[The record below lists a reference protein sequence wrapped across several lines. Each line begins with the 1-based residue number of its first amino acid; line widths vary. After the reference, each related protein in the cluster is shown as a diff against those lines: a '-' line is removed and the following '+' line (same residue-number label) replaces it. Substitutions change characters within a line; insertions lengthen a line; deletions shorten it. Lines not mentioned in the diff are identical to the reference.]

1 MKFFYNL
8 FVHLFPFF
16 IRVASIWNPKAALWV
31 KGRKNQ
37 FERLRLAVG
46 KSSRPIIWFH
56 TASLGEFEQGRPVI
70 EEIRQKYPEYRI
82 LLTFFSP
89 SGFEI
94 RKNYA
99 GADLVFYLPMDTKRN
114 ASLFL
119 EITAPQLAIFI
130 KYETWYNF
138 LSELKNKGVP
148 SLLVSAVVYP
158 HQFSFSPWSSFMKKT
173 LALFTHIFA
182 QSDDALD
189 MLKAHQIETNYSLG
203 GDTRYDRVKTLS
215 DAPFQHNGIERF
227 LNNQAVLVA
236 GSTWHDDEKMLSNLQ
251 SKQSRLK
258 LIIAPH
264 EISSKNISEL
274 KGLFQES
281 ILFSELENIENPE
294 LYSVLIIDNIGLL
307 SKLYRY
313 GNIAYV
319 GGGFNKAG
327 IHNILEAAVY
337 GNTVVFGP
345 NFSKSNEAKEM
356 IELSLAYSFSTKDEL
371 ANIVDTLCNNREQLN
386 QKNLIV
392 KQFVEERIGAT
403 KKVLALIEKQQ
414 HLKS

>member
-8 FVHLFPFF
+8 FAHLFPFF

-31 KGRKNQ
+31 NGRKDQ
-37 FERLRLAVG
+37 FERLRWAVG
-46 KSSRPIIWFH
+46 QSSKPIIWFH

-70 EEIRQKYPEYRI
+70 EEVRLRYPGYRI

-89 SGFEI
+89 SGYEI

-99 GADLVFYLPMDTKRN
+99 GADMVFYLPMDTKRN
-114 ASLFL
+114 ASLFI

-138 LSELKNKGVP
+138 LSVMNTKGIP

-158 HQFSFSPWSSFMKKT
+158 HQFSFSPWSRFMKKT

-189 MLKAHQIETNYSLG
+189 MLKAHQIETDYSLG

-215 DAPFQHNGIERF
+215 EVPFQHNGIERF
-227 LNNQAVLVA
+227 INNQKVLVA
-236 GSTWHDDEKMLSNLQ
+236 GSTWHDDEKMLSALQ
-251 SKQSRLK
+251 LNQPSLK

-264 EISSKNISEL
+264 ETSTKNISVL
-274 KGLFQES
+274 KDLFPNS
-281 ILFSELENIENPE
+281 ILFSELDKIDDPE
-294 LYSVLIIDNIGLL
+294 QSTVLIIDSIGLL

-313 GNIAYV
+313 ATIAYV

-337 GNTVVFGP
+337 GNVVLFGS

-356 IELSLAYSFSTKDEL
+356 IELSLAHSFSTKDEL
-371 ANIVDTLCNNREQLN
+371 IKIVVTLFNNPEQMN
-386 QKNLIV
+386 QKNLLA

-403 KKVLALIEKQQ
+403 KKVLAFIENHQLIQ
-414 HLKS
+414 

>member
-31 KGRKNQ
+31 KGRKDQ
-37 FERLRLAVG
+37 FERLRWAVG
-46 KSSRPIIWFH
+46 QSSKPIIWFH

-70 EEIRQKYPEYRI
+70 EEVRLRYPGYRI

-89 SGFEI
+89 SGYEI

-99 GADLVFYLPMDTKRN
+99 GADMVFYLPMDTKRN

-138 LSELKNKGVP
+138 LSALKSKGVP

-189 MLKAHQIETNYSLG
+189 MLRAHQIETEYSLG

-215 DAPFQHNGIERF
+215 EAPFQHNGIERF
-227 LNNQAVLVA
+227 INNEKVLVA
-236 GSTWHDDEKMLSNLQ
+236 GSTWYDDEKMLSALQ
-251 SKQSRLK
+251 LNQPTLK

-264 EISSKNISEL
+264 ETSTKNISVL
-274 KGLFQES
+274 KDLFLNS
-281 ILFSELENIENPE
+281 ILFSELDKIENPE
-294 LYSVLIIDNIGLL
+294 QSTVLIIDSIGLL

-313 GNIAYV
+313 ATIAFV

-337 GNTVVFGP
+337 GNVVLFGS

-356 IELSLAYSFSTKDEL
+356 IERTLAYTFSTKDEL
-371 ANIVDTLCNNREQLN
+371 IHIVDTLFNNPQQLD
-386 QKNLIV
+386 QKNLTAI
-392 KQFVEERIGAT
+392 QFVEEHIGAT
-403 KKVLALIEKQQ
+403 KKVLALIEKHQ
-414 HLKS
+414 LLD

>member
-31 KGRKNQ
+31 NGRKDQ

-46 KSSRPIIWFH
+46 QDSKPIIWFH

-99 GADLVFYLPMDTKRN
+99 AADMVFYLPMDTKHN
-114 ASLFL
+114 ARLFL
-119 EITAPQLAIFI
+119 EITAPQLAVFI
-130 KYETWYNF
+130 KYETWYNY
-138 LSELKNKGVP
+138 LSELKNNGIP

-158 HQFSFSPWSSFMKKT
+158 HQFSFSPWSRFMKKT

-189 MLKAHQIETNYSLG
+189 MLKAHQIETEYNLG

-215 DAPFQHNGIERF
+215 AAPFQHNGIERF
-227 LNNQAVLVA
+227 NNNQKVLVA
-236 GSTWHDDEKMLSNLQ
+236 GSTWYDDEKMLSTLQ
-251 SKQSRLK
+251 LNQPALK

-264 EISSKNISEL
+264 ETSSKNISNL
-274 KGLFQES
+274 KNLFPGS
-281 ILFSELENIENPE
+281 ISFSELDMIKSPE
-294 LYSVLIIDNIGLL
+294 QSTVLIIDCIGLL

-313 GNIAYV
+313 ATIAYV

-337 GNTVVFGP
+337 GNIVLFGS

-356 IELSLAYSFSTKDEL
+356 IDLSVAYSFSASDEL
-371 ANIVDTLCNNREQLN
+371 VNIIETLFNNPEQLN
-386 QKNLIV
+386 QKNLIA
-392 KQFVEERIGAT
+392 KQFVEERLGAT
-403 KKVLALIEKQQ
+403 KKVLELIEKKQL
-414 HLKS
+414 LK